1 MTSAVIIE
9 KDGNIKEISVK
20 NDKLEYL
27 AKKCNFKNE
36 KNFSK
41 TAKWKVNIKN
51 DSYNINLFAK
61 DTGRANNEN
70 KYDLPPPVDTT
81 LYFGTIIIVNYND
94 DGELSSLTKDIW
106 DKIYEKLFG
115 GFEDLANTAD
125 EDELE
130 EDELEDIDDEF
141 KTKEGYLKDGFV
153 VDDSIEDLSSENYD
167 SELSEEEYVYSDEN

>member
-1 MTSAVIIE
+1 MTVAIIIE
-9 KDGNIKEISVK
+9 KDGNIKETNIK

-36 KNFSK
+36 KNFNN
-41 TAKWKVNIKN
+41 TAKWKVSIKN
-51 DSYNINLFAK
+51 ENYNINLYAK
-61 DTGRANNEN
+61 ATGRANNEN
-70 KYDLPPPVDTT
+70 KYDLPPPVDTV
-81 LYFGTIIIVNYND
+81 LYFGTIILINYNND
-94 DGELSSLTKDIW
+94 NELSSLTKDEW

-130 EDELEDIDDEF
+130 EDELDDIDDEF

-153 VDDSIEDLSSENYD
+153 VDDSIEDLSSEDYD
-167 SELSEEEYVYSDEN
+167 SELSEEEYIYSDEN